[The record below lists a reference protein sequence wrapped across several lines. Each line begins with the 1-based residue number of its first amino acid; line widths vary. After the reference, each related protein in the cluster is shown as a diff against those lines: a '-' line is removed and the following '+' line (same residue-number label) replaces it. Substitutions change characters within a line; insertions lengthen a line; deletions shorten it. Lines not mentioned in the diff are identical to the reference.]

1 MNYSD
6 LDFKYNTFSFTE
18 KGKSKYFSGNF
29 WIVFNWYASTSSSF
43 KMSSKRSWIKPSW
56 TSSPDGWEKNSW
68 ALGGLIGFQSLS
80 NMLKNFFFHHYCI
93 KIFFVQ
99 NQNFW
104 QNSEFLVSISGDVN
118 NEMMWLV
125 WVFCKN
131 LLEFRFLVRQ
141 LCNLHVNPRINRSGL
156 CPAWFLGDDH
166 GFLIKVFWSW
176 FTDHE
181 SWFMMFNNLSL

>member
-1 MNYSD
+1 MDSWIERTWIIQTWISNTILSV
-6 LDFKYNTFSFTE
+6 LQKRENRNTFLGTFE
-18 KGKSKYFSGNF
+18 LYLIGMHQPVLPLKR
-29 WIVFNWYASTSSSF
+29 VLREVESSF
-43 KMSSKRSWIKPSW
+43 LGLV
-56 TSSPDGWEKNSW
+56 SPDGWEKNSW

-80 NMLKNFFFHHYCI
+80 NMLKNFFFHHCCI

-131 LLEFRFLVRQ
+131 LLEFRFLVRK

-156 CPAWFLGDDH
+156 CPACFLGLDL
-166 GFLIKVFWSW
+166 GFLIIVS
-176 FTDHE
+176 
-181 SWFMMFNNLSL
+181 